1 MNNMRTSLRLESLVV
16 VFVSMWFYH
25 DHHFPWSTFFEL
37 VLLPDLDMLGYCF
50 GSRVGARCYNHFHT
64 YVFPLLCIGIG
75 LMLENSI
82 WAMLGPIWTAHIAI
96 DRSLGFGL
104 KYQDNSKKT
113 HLGQV

>member
-1 MNNMRTSLRLESLVV
+1 MV

-25 DHHFPWSTFFEL
+25 EHHFPWSTFFEL
-37 VLLPDLDMLGYCF
+37 VLLPDLAMLGYCF
-50 GSRVGARCYNHFHT
+50 GSRVGARCYNLSHT
-64 YVFPLLCIGIG
+64 YVFPLFCIGIV

-82 WAMLGPIWTAHIAI
+82 WTMLGLIWTAHIAI
-96 DRSLGFGL
+96 DHSLGFGL